1 MSRLLKQAEQ
11 DKERKRLQK
20 AGDADRDPA
29 DLDVGGAPAWEA
41 PEDASQ
47 SASDSAS
54 ENEGGKASG
63 SASEND
69 GGSASGKDSGS
80 AGGSAG
86 GDAGGKGGVNAG
98 GNVKDSAAG
107 REESGGRIRA
117 PRRVGRPRGP
127 DRVKLS
133 VRITQDLDD
142 QLSRAVDQ
150 TKMSPQY
157 IVEEALAKHFRSLGL
172 KPRA

>member
-11 DKERKRLQK
+11 DKDRKRLKK

-41 PEDASQ
+41 AG
-47 SASDSAS
+47 DSAS
-54 ENEGGKASG
+54 GNASG
-63 SASEND
+63 SD
-69 GGSASGKDSGS
+69 GGN

-86 GDAGGKGGVNAG
+86 GNAG
-98 GNVKDSAAG
+98 GIAADSAPVPEA
-107 REESGGRIRA
+107 GGRIRA
-117 PRRVGRPRGP
+117 SRRVGRPRGP

-133 VRITQDLDD
+133 VRITRDLDD

-150 TKMSPQY
+150 TSMSPQY

-172 KPRA
+172 KPKG

>member
-11 DKERKRLQK
+11 DKDRKRLKK

-29 DLDVGGAPAWEA
+29 DLDVGSAPAWE
-41 PEDASQ
+41 
-47 SASDSAS
+47 SAGDSAS
-54 ENEGGKASG
+54 GNASG
-63 SASEND
+63 NA
-69 GGSASGKDSGS
+69 GGS
-80 AGGSAG
+80 AGGSA
-86 GDAGGKGGVNAG
+86 A
-98 GNVKDSAAG
+98 DSAPVSEA
-107 REESGGRIRA
+107 GGRIRA
-117 PRRVGRPRGP
+117 SRRVGRPRGP

-150 TKMSPQY
+150 TSMSPQY

-172 KPRA
+172 KPKG

>member
-11 DKERKRLQK
+11 DKDRKRLKK

-41 PEDASQ
+41 AG
-47 SASDSAS
+47 DSAS
-54 ENEGGKASG
+54 GNASG
-63 SASEND
+63 SD
-69 GGSASGKDSGS
+69 GGN

-86 GDAGGKGGVNAG
+86 GNAG
-98 GNVKDSAAG
+98 GSAGGNAGGIAADSAPVPEA
-107 REESGGRIRA
+107 GGRIRA
-117 PRRVGRPRGP
+117 SRRVGRPRGP

-133 VRITQDLDD
+133 VRITRDLDD

-150 TKMSPQY
+150 TSMSPQY

-172 KPRA
+172 KPKG